1 MTNFFSYLLLSLFVL
16 VSNIYASNKNQK
28 KQELKICVSGGYIP
42 YKIKLTNGN
51 WDGFDVS
58 IMKDFANY
66 LNKTPVFVDVEWAS
80 IIPSLVS
87 FKCDM
92 ISVGLV
98 ITPERLKVVSFGNI
112 VYENELVLAMQNI
125 NNNNL
130 NYKSLQDLVR
140 DNKVIS
146 VAAGTSSALYAAREK
161 LNIMTYNG
169 FDAPI
174 NALLT
179 NKVDA
184 VLFEIHYLNAMPEN
198 ISSKIFILPEK
209 VHIEKVS
216 AAFRK
221 DEKKLKKEFN
231 QFVKKWSKTNNLKIY
246 EDKYFVNDKEK

>member
-1 MTNFFSYLLLSLFVL
+1 MFLSLFVL
-16 VSNIYASNKNQK
+16 VSNVHASNNNQK
-28 KQELKICVSGGYIP
+28 KPELKICVSGGYIP
-42 YKIKLTNGN
+42 YKIKLTNGG
-51 WDGFDVS
+51 WDGFDVP
-58 IMKDFANY
+58 IMKDFADY

-98 ITPERLKVVSFGNI
+98 VTPERLKVVSFGNI

-125 NNNNL
+125 NNNNNI
-130 NYKSLQDLVR
+130 NYKSLHDLIR
-140 DNKVIS
+140 ANKVIS

-169 FDAPI
+169 LDAPI

-184 VLFEIHYLNAMPEN
+184 VLF
-198 ISSKIFILPEK
+198 
-209 VHIEKVS
+209 
-216 AAFRK
+216 
-221 DEKKLKKEFN
+221 
-231 QFVKKWSKTNNLKIY
+231 
-246 EDKYFVNDKEK
+246 